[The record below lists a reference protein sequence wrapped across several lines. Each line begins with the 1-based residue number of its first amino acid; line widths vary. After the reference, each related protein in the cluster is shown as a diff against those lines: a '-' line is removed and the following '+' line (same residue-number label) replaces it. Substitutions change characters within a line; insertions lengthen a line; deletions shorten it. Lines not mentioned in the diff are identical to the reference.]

1 MAKNVTVTESIEVRA
16 RPEVVWDF
24 TQDFARRASWDANVR
39 GADVLSETPHR
50 RVRIHGGGGFR
61 CVLEYKLFDRPRRTS
76 LAMVEIEGTRLI
88 TGGGGSWSYEP
99 TATGGTQ
106 WTQTNTIE
114 LADGPFAWLLRFFA
128 DGQLRRATRTSMAK
142 AKRAIEGQ

>member
-1 MAKNVTVTESIEVRA
+1 MRA

-24 TQDFARRASWDANVR
+24 TQDFARRASWDSNVR
-39 GADVLSETPHR
+39 GAEVLTETPYR
-50 RVRIHGGGGFR
+50 RVRIGGGGFR
-61 CVLEYKLFDRPRRTS
+61 CVLEYKLYDRPRRTS

-88 TGGGGSWSYEP
+88 TGGGGSWAYEP
-99 TATGGTQ
+99 TATGGTR

-114 LADGPFAWLLRFFA
+114 LADGPFAWLLAWFA

-142 AKRAIEGQ
+142 AKRAIEAGP